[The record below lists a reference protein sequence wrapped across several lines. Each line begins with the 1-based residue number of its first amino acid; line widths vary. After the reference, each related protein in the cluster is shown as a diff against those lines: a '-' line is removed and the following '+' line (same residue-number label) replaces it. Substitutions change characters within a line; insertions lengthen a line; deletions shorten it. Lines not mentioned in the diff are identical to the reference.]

1 MIIVRAHPTVHVN
14 AQAGDRIRLHYHSR
28 IVPHHDTSGR
38 NLRDML
44 HWRKRVPAPDLRSV
58 RRHPSL
64 IEPLPPTA
72 DGAFDQALRVEF
84 SWRAER
90 LPPKCDDSDADND
103 GDD

>member
-1 MIIVRAHPTVHVN
+1 
-14 AQAGDRIRLHYHSR
+14 
-28 IVPHHDTSGR
+28 
-38 NLRDML
+38 ML
-44 HWRKRVPAPDLRSV
+44 HWRKRVPAPDLRSI

-103 GDD
+103 GDDWEQEVGSQRHGRFVHVSNQRSGDR